1 VCGPVQES
9 SERVRV
15 ARDTKLAAEAAL
27 ARAESELAAEEQNKA
42 TLVSDLNS
50 LILQST
56 VQQYKALESLES
68 RMDGLTGR
76 LGAPDAAALEG
87 VAVTLATASSPRTP
101 SGKSPSLGTP
111 GRGEEV
117 PPEGGSGERRAVEVA
132 RAEMEAAAAVAAA
145 EARSRHVARPS
156 RAPSLKE
163 AGEKLN
169 TLSSLSSNSARL
181 AVAAAVTSAEDGFAG
196 FAV

>member
-1 VCGPVQES
+1 MCGPVQES

-117 PPEGGSGERRAVEVA
+117 PPEGGGERRAVEVA

-156 RAPSLKE
+156 RAPSLK
-163 AGEKLN
+163 AGEN

-181 AVAAAVTSAEDGFAG
+181 AVTSAQDGFAG